1 MKRTTSLNLTS
12 GPILKTL
19 SELALP
25 IMASSMLATAYNIT
39 DMAWIGMLG
48 AKAVAGVGVGGRYV
62 WLSQG
67 LASLPRMGGQ
77 VHAAQACGRGE
88 YEKARS
94 YASSAMQLS
103 LFFGLLFSAAC
114 VLFIDPLLG
123 FFQLD
128 DANTYASARS
138 YMLITCGLLV
148 FSYLNLTLTGL
159 STAQGDSKT
168 PLMANLL
175 GLISNM
181 ILDPLLILG
190 IGPFPR
196 LETVG
201 AAIATVTAQILVFL
215 VLLIKSLRAEEPN
228 ILRSIRLFTRFP
240 ANYYKDIF
248 RIGFPTAIQ
257 GTLYC
262 FISMVLTRMVSSF
275 GAAAIATQR
284 VGGQIE
290 SLSWN
295 TADGF
300 GSALNAFTAQNY
312 GAGNSYRIRKGYR
325 ISFIIIALWGLLV
338 TAAFVFFP
346 TPISRLFFHE
356 AGAIAIAVDYLIII
370 GFSEAFMSVELLTIG
385 ALSGLGRTRLCS
397 IISIVLTGAR
407 IPLAMLLSG
416 TALGLNGIWWTLTLT
431 SITKGIVF
439 TLTFHHICKHLPVK
453 RVRTI

>member
-25 IMASSMLATAYNIT
+25 IMASSMLGTAYNIT

-48 AKAVAGVGVGGRYV
+48 AKAVAGVGVGGMYV

-77 VHAAQACGRGE
+77 VHAAQACGRGD

-94 YASSAMQLS
+94 YASSAIQLS
-103 LFFGLLFSAAC
+103 LLFGLLFSAAC

-123 FFQLD
+123 FFQLG
-128 DANTYASARS
+128 DAKTYASARS

-181 ILDPLLILG
+181 ILDPMLILG

-228 ILRSIRLFTRFP
+228 ILRNIRLFTRFP
-240 ANYYKDIF
+240 ADYYKDIF
-248 RIGFPTAIQ
+248 RIGLPTAIQ

-312 GAGNSYRIRKGYR
+312 GAGNSDRIRKGYR

-416 TALGLNGIWWTLTLT
+416 TALGLNGIWWALTLT
-431 SITKGIVF
+431 SIIKGIVF
-439 TLTFHHICKHLPVK
+439 TLTFHHISKRLPGK
-453 RVRTI
+453 RVRIS

>member
-25 IMASSMLATAYNIT
+25 IMASSMLGTAYNIT

-48 AKAVAGVGVGGRYV
+48 AKAVAGVGVGGMYV

-77 VHAAQACGRGE
+77 VHAAQACGRGD

-94 YASSAMQLS
+94 YASSAIQLS
-103 LFFGLLFSAAC
+103 LLFGLLFSAAC

-123 FFQLD
+123 FFQLG
-128 DANTYASARS
+128 DAKTYASARS

-181 ILDPLLILG
+181 ILDPMLILG

-228 ILRSIRLFTRFP
+228 ILRRIRLFTRFP
-240 ANYYKDIF
+240 ADYYKDIF
-248 RIGFPTAIQ
+248 QIGFPTAIQ

-312 GAGNSYRIRKGYR
+312 GAGNSDRIRKGYR

-356 AGAIAIAVDYLIII
+356 TDAIAIAVDYLIII

-416 TALGLNGIWWTLTLT
+416 TALGLNGIWWALTLT
-431 SITKGIVF
+431 SIIKGIVF
-439 TLTFHHICKHLPVK
+439 TLTFHHISKRLPGK
-453 RVRTI
+453 RVRIS

>member
-25 IMASSMLATAYNIT
+25 IMASSMLGTAYNIT

-48 AKAVAGVGVGGRYV
+48 AKAVAGVGVGGMYV

-77 VHAAQACGRGE
+77 VHAAQACGRGD

-94 YASSAMQLS
+94 YASSAIQLS
-103 LFFGLLFSAAC
+103 LLFGLLFSAAC

-123 FFQLD
+123 FFQLG
-128 DANTYASARS
+128 DAKTYASARS

-181 ILDPLLILG
+181 ILDPMLILG

-228 ILRSIRLFTRFP
+228 ILRRIRLFTRFP

-312 GAGNSYRIRKGYR
+312 GAGNSDRIRKGYR

-356 AGAIAIAVDYLIII
+356 TDAIAIAVDYLIII

-416 TALGLNGIWWTLTLT
+416 TALGLNGIWWALTLT
-431 SITKGIVF
+431 SIIKGIVF
-439 TLTFHHICKHLPVK
+439 TLTFHHISKRLPGK
-453 RVRTI
+453 RVRIS

>member
-48 AKAVAGVGVGGRYV
+48 AKAVAGVGVGGMYV

-77 VHAAQACGRGE
+77 VHAAQACGRGD

-94 YASSAMQLS
+94 YASSAIQLS

-128 DANTYASARS
+128 DANTYAAARS

-181 ILDPLLILG
+181 ILDPMLILG

-325 ISFIIIALWGLLV
+325 ISFIIIAL
-338 TAAFVFFP
+338 
-346 TPISRLFFHE
+346 S
-356 AGAIAIAVDYLIII
+356 LI
-370 GFSEAFMSVELLTIG
+370 
-385 ALSGLGRTRLCS
+385 
-397 IISIVLTGAR
+397 
-407 IPLAMLLSG
+407 
-416 TALGLNGIWWTLTLT
+416 
-431 SITKGIVF
+431 
-439 TLTFHHICKHLPVK
+439 HI
-453 RVRTI
+453 